1 MNDLIDIGLNL
12 MHSSFKKDRV
22 EIIEE
27 AKKVGVNQFIITGTN
42 IHSSHM
48 AREYASKY
56 PNTLFSTSGVH
67 PHDAKTCNGHTI
79 FELEKIAKDDCVVA
93 IGECGLDYNRNFSPQ
108 NVQRKWFEA
117 QVELAETLDMPL
129 FLHEREAHDDLYN
142 ILSKHD
148 QVIEKSVVHCFTG
161 TKEEAQKELDRRI
174 AEQELLDMCDWDRDI
189 VYCVIYN
196 QNSERFDVNLYN
208 TFIPA
213 PYRFASIE
221 SAQKAIDTLG
231 AEKLKL
237 VFRID

>member
-1 MNDLIDIGLNL
+1 MNNINDLQEQIDNL
-12 MHSSFKKDRV
+12 IKKYQ
-22 EIIEE
+22 ELIERLKE
-27 AKKVGVNQFIITGTN
+27 EQNTDVSKKVRWKPKDGELCYFITATGCIGN
-42 IHSSHM
+42 FYFSSKDSLNCKH
-48 AREYASKY
+48 Y
-56 PNTLFSTSGVH
+56 
-67 PHDAKTCNGHTI
+67 
-79 FELEKIAKDDCVVA
+79 KI
-93 IGECGLDYNRNFSPQ
+93 GN
-108 NVQRKWFEA
+108 
-117 QVELAETLDMPL
+117 
-129 FLHEREAHDDLYN
+129 
-142 ILSKHD
+142 
-148 QVIEKSVVHCFTG
+148 CFK